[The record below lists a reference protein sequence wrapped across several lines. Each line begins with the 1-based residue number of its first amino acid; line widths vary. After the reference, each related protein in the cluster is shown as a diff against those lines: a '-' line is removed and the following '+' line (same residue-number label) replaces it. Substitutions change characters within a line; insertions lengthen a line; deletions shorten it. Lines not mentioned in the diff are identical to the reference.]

1 MYFKYVDLEQ
11 FGILLLKS
19 KKQPKGEKKRIL
31 KNSKLLKQD
40 FFNFILSG
48 INQIFIYHIASF

>member
-19 KKQPKGEKKRIL
+19 KKQPKEEKKM
-31 KNSKLLKQD
+31 D
-40 FFNFILSG
+40 FKK
-48 INQIFIYHIASF
+48 IANY